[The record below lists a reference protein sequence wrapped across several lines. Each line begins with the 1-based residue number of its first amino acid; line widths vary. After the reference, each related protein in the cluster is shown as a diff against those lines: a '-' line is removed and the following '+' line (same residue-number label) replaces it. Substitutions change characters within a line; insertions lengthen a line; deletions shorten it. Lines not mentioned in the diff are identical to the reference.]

1 MRNIWIIA
9 RREIG
14 GYFATPLAYI
24 FIAIFAALTSA
35 FAFYMG
41 GFFERGQAD
50 LKPFFDHHP
59 WLLVLLVPA
68 ISMRLWAEE
77 RKSGS
82 IELLMT
88 LPVTTT
94 ETVIGKFIA
103 AWVMMAVALLVT
115 ASMWITVNYL
125 GTPDNGVIAA
135 VYFGSW
141 LLAGAF
147 LSIGAAISASTKNQV
162 IAFVVATAACF
173 LFVMSGLESVL
184 NAFETWL
191 PRFVIVGI
199 SSMSFL
205 NYYDQLAKGVIE
217 ARAIIFFVS
226 MIAFWL
232 FANIIVVDQKK
243 TS

>member
-1 MRNIWIIA
+1 MRNTWIIA
-9 RREIG
+9 KREIG

-35 FAFYMG
+35 FAFYLG
-41 GFFERGQAD
+41 GFFDRGQAD
-50 LKPFFDHHP
+50 LQPFFDHHP

-88 LPVTTT
+88 LPVSTT
-94 ETVIGKFIA
+94 EAVVGKFIA
-103 AWVMMAVALLVT
+103 AWIVMALALAVT
-115 ASMWITVNYL
+115 SPMWITVNYL
-125 GTPDNGVIAA
+125 GSPDNGVIAGA
-135 VYFGSW
+135 YFGSW

-147 LSIGAAISASTKNQV
+147 LSIGAAISAATKNQV

-173 LFVMSGLESVL
+173 VFVMSGLESVL
-184 NAFETWL
+184 QSFDAWM
-191 PRFVIVGI
+191 PRFIIVAI

-205 NYYDQLAKGVIE
+205 NHYDQLARGVIE
-217 ARAIIFFVS
+217 ARSIIFFLS

-232 FANIIVVDQKK
+232 FTNVVIVDQKK